1 MKFYVR
7 FEVSTVIIVV
17 ALRLQIIKNKNNK
30 NFVLSNNYIRSNM
43 FFVLF
48 SIFIFDG
55 RNQFIDGGAYS

>member
-1 MKFYVR
+1 M
-7 FEVSTVIIVV
+7 V